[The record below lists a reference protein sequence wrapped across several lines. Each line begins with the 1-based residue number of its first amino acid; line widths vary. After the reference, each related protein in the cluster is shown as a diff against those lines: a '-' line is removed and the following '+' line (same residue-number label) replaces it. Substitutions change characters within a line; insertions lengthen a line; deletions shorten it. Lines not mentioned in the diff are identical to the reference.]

1 MNSRH
6 LPASRHPLSVA
17 AASLLV
23 LALTACSKP
32 AEPEAPI
39 RAVRTVVLK
48 DAGGLI
54 DREFSSEVKARTETR
69 LSFRVA
75 GKVTQRFAELGQ
87 TVKAGQTLAQLDATD
102 LRLTQDAARAGLTAA
117 QVQVAQA
124 QADFKRY
131 QDLRAQ
137 GFISQAE
144 LERHQTHLRAAEA
157 SMAQAR
163 AQLGVQGNQ
172 AAYGTLS
179 ATASGII
186 TAVTVEPGQVV
197 APGEPVLTL
206 AHDGARDVV
215 FSVPEDMGAAVRPLV
230 GKASAIK
237 VRRWGTEK
245 WVPATIR
252 EMAAAADPNS
262 RTLLVK
268 ADVGP
273 HPDFTLGQTATVALS
288 VAPRVRDGVHVPLH
302 ALVEHQG
309 RSSVWLLDPASMTVK
324 QQDVVTSE
332 VNGNMMHVAAGLKPG
347 QEVVTAGVHVLM
359 PGQKVRRLVEPGAV
373 AAAPAGTSLPAAK
386 AAP

>member
-1 MNSRH
+1 
-6 LPASRHPLSVA
+6 
-17 AASLLV
+17 
-23 LALTACSKP
+23 
-32 AEPEAPI
+32 
-39 RAVRTVVLK
+39 
-48 DAGGLI
+48 
-54 DREFSSEVKARTETR
+54 
-69 LSFRVA
+69 
-75 GKVTQRFAELGQ
+75 
-87 TVKAGQTLAQLDATD
+87 
-102 LRLTQDAARAGLTAA
+102 
-117 QVQVAQA
+117 
-124 QADFKRY
+124 
-131 QDLRAQ
+131 
-137 GFISQAE
+137 
-144 LERHQTHLRAAEA
+144 
-157 SMAQAR
+157 MAQAR

-172 AAYGTLS
+172 ASYGTLS

-230 GKASAIK
+230 GKVSAIK
-237 VRRWGTEK
+237 VRRWGTDK
-245 WVPATIR
+245 WIPATIR

-273 HPDFTLGQTATVALS
+273 RPDFTLGQTATVALS

-302 ALVEHQG
+302 ALVERQG
-309 RSSVWLLDPASMTVK
+309 RSSVWLLDAASMTVK

-332 VNGNMMHVAAGLKPG
+332 VNGNMMHVSAGLKPG

-359 PGQKVRRLVEPGAV
+359 QGQKVRRLVEPGAV
-373 AAAPAGTSLPAAK
+373 AAAPAGTTLPAAK